1 MSSDFGSPTFNW
13 ISRMPRKNQ
22 IIPSKRNLKAT
33 LVQNNLN
40 AFLWLEKLAK
50 SIDWI
55 SLSLLW
61 NRPSQMA
68 DKQLFIDI
76 CDNCLQS
83 SDSNLLND
91 NYYKTTTLNNT
102 CSTIDKDLNNLIGC
116 QIINDNQINLLPTW
130 LDAVVNSFL
139 HLVLLADD
147 TKIASFKT

>member
-1 MSSDFGSPTFNW
+1 
-13 ISRMPRKNQ
+13 
-22 IIPSKRNLKAT
+22 
-33 LVQNNLN
+33 
-40 AFLWLEKLAK
+40 
-50 SIDWI
+50 
-55 SLSLLW
+55 
-61 NRPSQMA
+61 MA

-139 HLVLLADD
+139 HFVLLADD